1 MVVVKVP
8 SLLVIVIIQ
17 EDGHTPGL
25 MELAPLR
32 DLEIRAL

>member
-8 SLLVIVIIQ
+8 SLHVIVIIQ
-17 EDGHTPGL
+17 EDGHIPVL
-25 MELAPLR
+25 MELTPLR